1 MNFRH
6 FVLGLLSRQP
16 MSGYD
21 IKRLLKNLNWL
32 IGNPSFGSLYPTLRK
47 LLDDGLVTVQTQ
59 SNETRPNRK
68 IYSISDKGS
77 SILEEWNNRPA
88 RLDASLKTFLMR
100 LILADVHSSDSLV
113 AYIEKRQAQVARQQA
128 ALEHFLKENLLED
141 SIQHLAQQ
149 YGLVMANAELAW
161 LDQTLD
167 QIPGKGPGGSAQGE

>member
-47 LLDDGLVTVQTQ
+47 LLNEGLVTVQTQ

-68 IYSISDKGS
+68 IYSITEQGQRV
-77 SILEEWNNRPA
+77 LEEWNNRPA
-88 RLDASLKTFLMR
+88 KTDASLKTFLMR
-100 LILADVHSSDSLV
+100 LILADIHSIDSLV
-113 AYIEKRQAQVARQQA
+113 AYMEKRRAQVTRQQA
-128 ALEHFLKENLLED
+128 ALEKFLNDGTEQDTK
-141 SIQHLAQQ
+141 QYLAHG
-149 YGLVMANAELAW
+149 YGLVMANAELNW
-161 LDQTLD
+161 LDDTLNRL
-167 QIPGKGPGGSAQGE
+167 PGTSERA